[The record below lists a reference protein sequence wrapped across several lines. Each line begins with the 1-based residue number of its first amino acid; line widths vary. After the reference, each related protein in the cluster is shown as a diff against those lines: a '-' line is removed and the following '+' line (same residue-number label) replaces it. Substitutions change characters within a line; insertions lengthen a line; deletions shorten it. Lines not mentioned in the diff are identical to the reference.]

1 MFEAMVGNECLE
13 AIENK
18 ANLDLPQEVGR
29 AFVKS
34 IYTGEF
40 EEEILT
46 KQAAAFLELGEMF
59 DIQELKDSAKVELLR
74 LLDKDNM
81 VEFLS
86 IGHVFHVQKI
96 SEAAFKMTKA
106 NMKWLSHTKMAFFPH
121 SRFGHFQCP
130 K

>member
-29 AFVKS
+29 AFVKY

-59 DIQELKDSAKVELLR
+59 DIQELKDSAEVELLR
-74 LLDKDNM
+74 LIDKDNM
-81 VEFLS
+81 VEFLY
-86 IGHVFHVQKI
+86 IAQC
-96 SEAAFKMTKA
+96 AF
-106 NMKWLSHTKMAFFPH
+106 W
-121 SRFGHFQCP
+121 
-130 K
+130 